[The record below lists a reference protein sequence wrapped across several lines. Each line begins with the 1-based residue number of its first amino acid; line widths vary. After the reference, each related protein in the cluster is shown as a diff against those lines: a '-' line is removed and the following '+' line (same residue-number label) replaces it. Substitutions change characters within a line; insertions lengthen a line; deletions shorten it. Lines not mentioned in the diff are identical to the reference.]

1 MKKIDI
7 SLPKGFRDFPP
18 EEKILRDRVISVI
31 KEAFEIYGFS
41 PLETPTVERKEV
53 LTAKF
58 GAGEDSDIVGELY
71 SFKDQGDR
79 ELGLRY
85 ELTFALARFMAQN
98 PQTKLPFKRYQIG
111 SVFRDGPIKKGR
123 YREFYQCDIDIVGAN
138 GMIADCEIISV
149 ISYAFRK
156 LDLDVTIE
164 INNRKLLSE
173 ILDFVKIPKDKQN
186 TTIISLDKLKKI
198 RQTGVKKELLEKG
211 ILEETINN
219 VFEIICQEENNFDK
233 LNKIEEKLGQT
244 EGVLE
249 LKELFTYL
257 DNLNIS
263 YEFSP
268 SLARGLSYYTGP
280 IFEVVYKDEKIMSS
294 SISGGG
300 RWDEMIGKYV
310 CNDNIN
316 LPAVGASL
324 GLEPIMEII
333 KQKEG
338 MNKLTTTDFY
348 ICSVSNKFLKEVSKL
363 AFEFRENGIN
373 TSYDLLSR
381 KSIGKNLDYANKL
394 NIPYVGII
402 GEDEI
407 NKNVIKIKD
416 MVSGEEKEYSVKDA
430 ISFLKSKL

>member
-7 SLPKGFRDFPP
+7 SLPKGFRDFSP
-18 EEKILRDRVISVI
+18 EEKILRDKVISII
-31 KEAFEIYGFS
+31 KKAFEIYGFS
-41 PLETPTVERKEV
+41 PLETPIIERKEV

-71 SFKDQGDR
+71 SFKDQGKR

-85 ELTFALARFMAQN
+85 EFTFALARFMAQN

-123 YREFYQCDIDIVGAN
+123 YREFYQCDIDIVGAKE
-138 GMIADCEIISV
+138 MIADCEIISV
-149 ISYAFRK
+149 IAYAFKK

-164 INNRKLLSE
+164 INNRKLLSK
-173 ILDFVKIPKDKQN
+173 ILDFVKIPKDKQS
-186 TTIISLDKLKKI
+186 TVIISLDKLKKI
-198 RQTGVKKELLEKG
+198 RQVGVKKELLEKD
-211 ILEETINN
+211 ILEETIDNI
-219 VFEIICQEENNFDK
+219 FEIICQEGNNLEI

-244 EGVLE
+244 EGILE
-249 LKELFTYL
+249 LKELFSYL

-263 YEFSP
+263 YKFLP

-280 IFEVVYKDEKIMSS
+280 IFEVVYNDEKIMSS
-294 SISGGG
+294 SLSGGG

-310 CNDNIN
+310 CNDNMN

-324 GLEPIMEII
+324 GLEPIMEVI

-338 MNKLTTTDFY
+338 LNKLTTIDFY
-348 ICSVSNKFLKEVSKL
+348 ICSISNKFLKEVSKL

-394 NIPYVGII
+394 NISYVGII

-416 MVSGEEKEYSVKDA
+416 MVSGDEKEYSVKEA